1 MVLVMVLMVSLQDL
15 HRTGS
20 CRLLSPSDDRAALKR
35 VLLAYARWNKEVGY
49 CQVSSSRAAS
59 KVLSRVFKAEMLV
72 TILQNKNIS

>member
-1 MVLVMVLMVSLQDL
+1 MVLVMVLMVSSLQDL

-59 KVLSRVFKAEMLV
+59 KQSV
-72 TILQNKNIS
+72 QG